1 MSRGC
6 TPCLKKVGWPA
17 VSVRL
22 PSVTH
27 GEKRTHSA
35 NSYLPSPQPC
45 YAPLSPPAPTDLP
58 ATTTLFP
65 DLDAYTAGT
74 RFSRFQHNV
83 GDFLFIARA
92 ALEAAG
98 GYSEYPGNWGIDAEL
113 VCRLSLSDGMTPLL
127 LSRSCYILHQP
138 HPEVYNFSRMSLE
151 FPFVHTCLAYEN
163 GTMVRSDV
171 ARGSRGPHDFG
182 FPAQVFEEEWVFAD
196 GSVRRCRGP
205 QSFHC

>member
-1 MSRGC
+1 MLEESGLACGFRSFAERNPWRE
-6 TPCLKKVGWPA
+6 TDSFRELVSLQPPTLARPPFASSPYISPC
-17 VSVRL
+17 
-22 PSVTH
+22 
-27 GEKRTHSA
+27 
-35 NSYLPSPQPC
+35 N
-45 YAPLSPPAPTDLP
+45 DM
-58 ATTTLFP
+58 
-65 DLDAYTAGT
+65 DAYTAGT
-74 RFSRFQHNV
+74 RFARFQHNV

-113 VCRLSLSDGMTPLL
+113 VCRLSLLDGTTPLL

-151 FPFVHTCLAYEN
+151 FPIVHTCLAYEN

-205 QSFHC
+205 QSIHC